1 MNIAIGIMTV
11 IPCAKSDSAIFFM
24 LHRNDLLAKEYVMS
38 LLLLREFSSDKQPS
52 LWSKE
57 VVEQSRDMLS
67 NDLNANSGNENHS
80 ILRLPLYYYYFDKG
94 QYSEALKILQPVS
107 IANQKTLMSDL
118 QSNIIFSLYVTHLC
132 LFNRSLKL
140 QSLSKINLIGY
151 KEPYSYYRT
160 IAAYK
165 AFQQEYDEA
174 KAALDQ
180 AKVFFHKGVKAY
192 GYSHVEKH
200 LLDHIE
206 KEIIRKKAY

>member
-1 MNIAIGIMTV
+1 
-11 IPCAKSDSAIFFM
+11 M
-24 LHRNDLLAKEYVMS
+24 LHRNDSLAKEYVIS

-94 QYSEALKILQPVS
+94 QYSEALKILQPIS
-107 IANQKTLMSDL
+107 IANQKTLMSIL

-132 LFNRSLKL
+132 LFKRNLNP
-140 QSLSKINLIGY
+140 QSLSKINLIDR

-180 AKVFFHKGVKAY
+180 AKVFFHKGVKLY
-192 GYSHVEKH
+192 GYSYVEKH
-200 LLDHIE
+200 LLDQIK
-206 KEIIRKKAY
+206 KEIMLKKAY